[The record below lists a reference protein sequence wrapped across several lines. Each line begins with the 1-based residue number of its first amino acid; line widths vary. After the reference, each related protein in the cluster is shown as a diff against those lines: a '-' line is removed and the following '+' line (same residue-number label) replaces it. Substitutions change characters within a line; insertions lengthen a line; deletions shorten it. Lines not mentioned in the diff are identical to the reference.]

1 MIEYCGSAYRTYPL
15 LALIASWG
23 LGGLLLPWI
32 AYAIWNWRILVVVT
46 SAPLLLAV
54 VLYR

>member
-1 MIEYCGSAYRTYPL
+1 MIEYCGAAHRTVPL

-32 AYAIWNWRILVVVT
+32 AYLIWNWRILVVVT
-46 SAPLLLAV
+46 SAPLLIALA
-54 VLYR
+54 LYR